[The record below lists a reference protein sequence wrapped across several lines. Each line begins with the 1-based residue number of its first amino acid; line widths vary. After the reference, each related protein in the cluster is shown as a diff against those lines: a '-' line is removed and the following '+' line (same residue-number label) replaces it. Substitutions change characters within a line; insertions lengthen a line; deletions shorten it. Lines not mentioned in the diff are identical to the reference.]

1 VIRIVQRKSIH
12 LISTLLLLFVV
23 ILLYLIL
30 SERVNSAL
38 ISVARQV
45 EVFLLEK
52 RFVLFNIVRIID
64 QLHLDF

>member
-1 VIRIVQRKSIH
+1 MIRIVQRKSIH

-38 ISVARQV
+38 ISVAGQV

-52 RFVLFNIVRIID
+52 RFVLFNIVRIIY

>member
-1 VIRIVQRKSIH
+1 MIRIVQRKSIH

-52 RFVLFNIVRIID
+52 RFVLFNIVRIIY

>member
-1 VIRIVQRKSIH
+1 MIWIVQRKSIH

-38 ISVARQV
+38 ISVAGQV

-52 RFVLFNIVRIID
+52 RFVLFNIVRIIY

>member
-1 VIRIVQRKSIH
+1 MIRIVQRKSIH